1 MRLAQGEVQAGREAS
16 NGISELAAYSVDA
29 FCRAHSLSRSKFYE
43 MLRSGEGPR
52 IMKCGA
58 KTLISG
64 EAARDW
70 RFARERAAAAG
81 RKQTTGLIAS

>member
-1 MRLAQGEVQAGREAS
+1 MEFSAMSLEQIQVGGGASEAS
-16 NGISELAAYSVDA
+16 PRIYEPAAYSVDA

-52 IMKCGA
+52 VMKCGV
-58 KTLISG
+58 KTLVSV

-70 RFARERAAAAG
+70 RLARERAAAE
-81 RKQTTGLIAS
+81 RK

>member
-1 MRLAQGEVQAGREAS
+1 MSLEQVEVRGRTREAS
-16 NGISELAAYSVDA
+16 PPIYEVAAYSVDG

-52 IMKCGA
+52 VMKCGA
-58 KTLISG
+58 KTLVSV

-70 RFARERAAAAG
+70 RISRERAAEAG
-81 RKQTTGLIAS
+81 VKKLPK